1 MTCAYQ
7 DKTNKALK
15 CIGFKYTTMN
25 TKILQKKT
33 DYGGI
38 ICMSLQN
45 KVIIYIGIQTP
56 QDNFILHKTLI
67 ELNYMLMNRF
77 MDFITF
83 MRFQRKLHSHTLK
96 IPVASVPGN
105 QQ

>member
-1 MTCAYQ
+1 MHNHEHQ
-7 DKTNKALK
+7 DFTEKNRLWRYHLHVTAKQ
-15 CIGFKYTTMN
+15 GFF
-25 TKILQKKT
+25 
-33 DYGGI
+33 
-38 ICMSLQN
+38 
-45 KVIIYIGIQTP
+45 GIQTP

-96 IPVASVPGN
+96 IPVVSVPEN